1 MQAAADT
8 NESLIRVIVQSHN
21 DARCAAMLERDFTA
35 LETLLDDALTYTHST
50 GVTESKAQYLDALRT
65 GRVKYL
71 GLKRE
76 LDHFHAW
83 GTCAVMQGRL
93 GVEAEVDGQPYGTR
107 ALFTSTWVRQ
117 EGKWR
122 MAAWAS
128 TREKA
133 EAST

>member
-1 MQAAADT
+1 MQAMADVK
-8 NESLIRVIVQSHN
+8 ESLVGVIVQSRD
-21 DARCAAMLERDFTA
+21 DARCEAMLGRDFVT

-50 GVTESKAQYLDALRT
+50 GVTESKSQYLDALRS

-83 GTCAVMQGRL
+83 GSCAVMQGRL
-93 GVEAEVDGQPYGTR
+93 QVEAEVDGQPYRTR

-117 EGKWR
+117 EGEWT

-128 TREKA
+128 TREKEETTA
-133 EAST
+133 